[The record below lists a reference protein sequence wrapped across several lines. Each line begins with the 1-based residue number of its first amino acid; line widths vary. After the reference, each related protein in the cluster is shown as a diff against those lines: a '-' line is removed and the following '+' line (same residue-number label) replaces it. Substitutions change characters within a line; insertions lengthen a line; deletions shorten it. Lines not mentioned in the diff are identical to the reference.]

1 MVFLEWCVGGVV
13 CGAVGVGG
21 GGVDGCFVVLFVLCF
36 AVVCEGDGELV
47 GACG

>member
-1 MVFLEWCVGGVV
+1 MVWWLACGVV
-13 CGAVGVGG
+13 CGAVGVGD

-47 GACG
+47 GTSG